1 MTLEGYPRDLT
12 LKDGTTLGVRPV
24 EADDKDA
31 LLAFYRSLPEED
43 RLFLRDDVTSQLW
56 ADRFMASIDYQTVIP
71 LVAVTADRK
80 IVANGTLYRTLHG
93 WTRHVAEVRLAVARE
108 YQRRGLGTA
117 VLRELVRLAT
127 SCGVEKIVAS
137 VVDNQVGA
145 IRAFEKRGFHR
156 EAVLKGHVKDIRG
169 LKRDLVIMSND
180 VSHIWEAMAAMVA
193 DYSPTLGG

>member
-1 MTLEGYPRDLT
+1 MRLEGYPRDLT
-12 LKDGTTLGVRPV
+12 LKDGTALTVRPV
-24 EADDKDA
+24 EAADKDA
-31 LLAFYRSLPEED
+31 LLAFYRNLPEED

-56 ADRFMASIDYQTVIP
+56 ADRFIASIDQETVIS
-71 LVAVTADRK
+71 LLAARGDEV
-80 IVANGTLYRTLHG
+80 VANGTLYRTMHG

-117 VLRELVRLAT
+117 MLRELVRLGT

-193 DYSPTLGG
+193 DYSPTVGG

>member
-12 LKDGTTLGVRPV
+12 LKDGTTLTVRPV
-24 EADDKDA
+24 EAGDKDA

-71 LVAVTADRK
+71 LLAVTGDQK

-93 WTRHVAEVRLAVARE
+93 WTRHVAEVRLVVARE

-117 VLRELVRLAT
+117 MLRELVRLAT

-137 VVDNQVGA
+137 VVDNQVSA

-193 DYSPTLGG
+193 DYSPTLGA

>member
-12 LKDGTTLGVRPV
+12 CKDGTTLTVRPV
-24 EADDKDA
+24 EARDKDA
-31 LLAFYRSLPEED
+31 LLAFYRELPEED

-56 ADRFMASIDYQTVIP
+56 ADRFMASIDYETVIP
-71 LVAVTADRK
+71 LLAVTADQE

-93 WTRHVAEVRLAVARE
+93 WTRHVAEVRLAVARP

-117 VLRELVRLAT
+117 MLRELVRVAT
-127 SCGVEKIVAS
+127 SHGVEKIVAS

-169 LKRDLVIMSND
+169 HKRDLVIMAND

>member
-12 LKDGTTLGVRPV
+12 LKDGTTLTVRPV
-24 EADDKDA
+24 EARDKDA
-31 LLAFYRSLPEED
+31 LLAFYRGLPEED

-56 ADRFMASIDYQTVIP
+56 ADRFMASIDYETVIP
-71 LVAVTADRK
+71 LLAVTAEQE

-93 WTRHVAEVRLAVARE
+93 WTRHVAEVRLAVARP

-117 VLRELVRLAT
+117 MLRELVRVAT

-169 LKRDLVIMSND
+169 HKRDLVIMAND